1 MKRVLALYFLCGFVF
16 TPLALAQGGNKT
28 QYLPSD
34 AGANN
39 SDFSNC
45 SSTFTGGVYYVTCSG
60 NVILPNG
67 NNNWVEL
74 DATPVN
80 LTISGDLTLGGTDI
94 NTLGSQ
100 SDLTITISGN
110 LNPGNNG
117 NIINANMTIAGSI
130 NAGNNTD
137 ISGGL
142 TISGNVNLGN
152 NSSIEGNVQVTGD
165 LNTGTN
171 VSITGNVDA
180 GGNINVGQNNDITGD
195 ISGDTININGSNST
209 ITGDVQAENDLNNS
223 GTIIGNVNVNGN
235 LNNNGT
241 IEGGYVN
248 APCTET
254 NSCGGGTIDVD
265 LTCNTDNIDEN
276 TSACEPGGSGTEI
289 HSFLLSH
296 SGTALTCESFPVTV
310 TACADAGCTPI
321 ALGSGSAPV
330 SADVS
335 LGSQTATANFASAS
349 STTVSFDLTTPGI
362 YTVSLSNLV
371 GVSTTNTPQFSPSN
385 QVTAVDTALRFSGE
399 QTQLSGADFTLGLEA
414 IRTDTDTG
422 ACVAAFDEPKSV
434 DFSTTCEDPELCTES
449 VVIENKKIN
458 EEAVEVGFSGGSASI
473 TVNYP
478 DVGRIRLAA
487 SASGDTDN
495 TLNGTSQAFV
505 VKPYGIE
512 FVTGKRLTTV
522 EGVPVSAH
530 ADYGV
535 LAKAGVD
542 FELNLNAINA
552 DGSDA
557 PSFGS
562 EQTSE
567 ILEIK
572 QHNLVAPLDSNNDPV
587 NLGSLNITNTTVG
600 AALNEDLSVTE
611 REALTIVTNYDLSFS
626 EVGVITLEAGLVD
639 NDYLSAGPIP
649 NRISQP
655 IGRFVPD
662 RFIQTNNE
670 LLGACGNG
678 NFYYMGQPQGF
689 TSQLMAVN
697 ANGTWTQNYYGDFA
711 KGTPEF
717 YAFTDDNP
725 EPAPGRET
733 DEQLARMWSF
743 TGHLDWQQGI
753 SRWLES
759 LNAEYSA
766 EFNPSI
772 IIQRRA
778 DGTPDGH
785 YPEYTLAWQIDDGE
799 INDSDNAAYLTKI
812 ENSVFD
818 GVEGSAAIDS
828 IPLYY
833 GRLILENT
841 FGSETEQLPVFARAE
856 VYFDEDLEDGQPGRF
871 VLNEDDSCT
880 AVLKQQ
886 LSDAV
891 SDTDL
896 SAQRQPA
903 DNDVEQ
909 VLTSGQLFNA
919 NDILTKQFGWTQ
931 PDEQQGTFQFELL
944 LDSTDNPLDYLQYD
958 WDDDGDYNDNPTASG
973 TFGIYRGSD
982 RQIYWQE
989 VFQ

>member
-223 GTIIGNVNVNGN
+223 GTIVGNVNVNGN

-276 TSACEPGGSGTEI
+276 TSACEPGGGGTEI

-296 SGTALTCESFPVTV
+296 SGTALTCESFSVTV
-310 TACADAGCTPI
+310 TACADAGCTPV
-321 ALGSGSAPV
+321 ALDSAN
-330 SADVS
+330 ADVS
-335 LGSQTATANFASAS
+335 IGSQTVTASFVSAS
-349 STTVSFDLTTPGI
+349 STTVNFDLTTPGT
-362 YTVSLSNLV
+362 YTLSLSNLV
-371 GVSTTNTPQFSPSN
+371 DVTTTNTPQFSPSN

-399 QTQLSGADFTLGLEA
+399 QTQLSGSDFTLGLEA

-422 ACVAAFDEPKSV
+422 ACVAAFSTEESV
-434 DFSTTCEDPELCTES
+434 NFSLTCEDPTLCGEAIMIDGAPVNATTS
-449 VVIENKKIN
+449 VMLDFNN
-458 EEAVEVGFSGGSASI
+458 GSASF
-473 TVNYP
+473 TANYP
-478 DVGRIRLAA
+478 DVGRIRLDANA
-487 SASGDTDN
+487 TGETGN
-495 TLNGTSQAFV
+495 TLAGTSQAFV
-505 VKPYGIE
+505 VKPYGIG
-512 FVTGKRLTTV
+512 FAISDGLAPNTAG
-522 EGVPVSAH
+522 SAACH
-530 ADYGV
+530 DTEEAGTSGCYAKDNFFQ
-535 LAKAGVD
+535 KAGEPFDVTLTAVN
-542 FELNLNAINA
+542 E
-552 DGSDA
+552 DGSPA
-557 PSFGS
+557 PSFGEEALTES
-562 EQTSE
+562 
-567 ILEIK
+567 LEIK
-572 QHNLVAPLDSNNDPV
+572 SHSLLAPMTDDDGNTANA
-587 NLGSLNITNTTVG
+587 GSLTISG
-600 AALNEDLSVTE
+600 NE
-611 REALTIVTNYDLSFS
+611 LTFS
-626 EVGVITLEAGLVD
+626 EVGVIELEAGLTD
-639 NDYLSAGPIP
+639 SDYLGAGLIP

-655 IGRFVPD
+655 IGRFVPAQ
-662 RFIQTNNE
+662 FIQTNGE
-670 LLGACGNG
+670 LLGTCGG
-678 NFYYMGQPQGF
+678 SNFSYMG
-689 TSQLMAVN
+689 TSQSFRVQLMAVN

-711 KGTPEF
+711 NGVPEF
-717 YAFTDDNP
+717 YTFSSNDANT
-725 EPAPGRET
+725 AQQLGR
-733 DEQLARMWSF
+733 LADFSGF
-743 TGHLDWQQGI
+743 LDWQNGM
-753 SRWLES
+753 SEWLDT
-759 LNAEYSA
+759 AGGTA
-766 EFNPSI
+766 ADPVI
-772 IIQRRA
+772 TITRQA
-778 DGTPDGH
+778 DGSPDGH
-785 YPEYTLAWQIDDGE
+785 YPDFTLAWQIDDGE
-799 INDSDNAAYLTKI
+799 RDSSNNPRYLSKI

-833 GRLILENT
+833 GRLLLENT

-880 AVLKQQ
+880 TVLSQQ
-886 LSDAV
+886 LSDTV
-891 SDTDL
+891 SGTDL

-903 DNDVEQ
+903 DDDVEQ
-909 VLTSGQLFNA
+909 GLTSGQLFNA
-919 NDILTKQFGWTQ
+919 NDLLTNQFGWTQ
-931 PDEQQGTFQFELL
+931 PDEQKGTFQFELL
-944 LDSTDNPLDYLQYD
+944 LDSTDNPLEYLQYD
-958 WDDDGDYNDNPTASG
+958 WNEDGSYDDNPTASG

>member
-310 TACADAGCTPI
+310 TACADASCTPV
-321 ALGSGSAPV
+321 ALESA

-335 LGSQTATANFASAS
+335 IGSQTATASFVSAS
-349 STTVSFDLTTPGI
+349 STTVNFDLTTPGT
-362 YTVSLSNLV
+362 YTLSLSNLV
-371 GVSTTNTPQFSPSN
+371 DVTTTNTPQFSPFN

-399 QTQLSGADFTLGLEA
+399 QTQLSGSDFTLGLEA

-422 ACVAAFDEPKSV
+422 ACVAAFNTEKSV
-434 DFSTTCEDPELCTES
+434 NFSLTCEDPTLCGEALTIAGAPVNATTS
-449 VVIENKKIN
+449 VMLDFNN
-458 EEAVEVGFSGGSASI
+458 GSASF
-473 TVNYP
+473 TANYP
-478 DVGRIRLAA
+478 DVGRIRLDANA
-487 SASGDTDN
+487 TGETGN
-495 TLNGTSQAFV
+495 TLAGTSQSFV
-505 VKPYGIE
+505 VKPYGIG
-512 FVTGKRLTTV
+512 FAISVGLAPNTAG
-522 EGVPVSAH
+522 SAACH
-530 ADYGV
+530 DTEEAGTSGCYAKDNV
-535 LAKAGVD
+535 FQKAGETFDVTLTAVN
-542 FELNLNAINA
+542 E
-552 DGSDA
+552 DGSPA
-557 PSFGS
+557 PSFGEEALTES
-562 EQTSE
+562 
-567 ILEIK
+567 LEIK
-572 QHNLVAPLDSNNDPV
+572 SHNLLAPATDGDNTANA
-587 NLGSLNITNTTVG
+587 GSLDISGNQ
-600 AALNEDLSVTE
+600 
-611 REALTIVTNYDLSFS
+611 LTFS
-626 EVGVITLEAGLVD
+626 EVGVIELEAGLTD
-639 NDYLSAGPIP
+639 NDYLGTGSIP
-649 NRISQP
+649 YRTSQP
-655 IGRFVPD
+655 IGRFIPD
-662 RFIQTNNE
+662 RFTQTGGE
-670 LLGACGNG
+670 LLGRCGNS
-678 NFYYMGQPQGF
+678 NFAYMGGPQEF
-689 TSQLMAVN
+689 KVQLTAVN
-697 ANGTWTQNYYGDFA
+697 ANGTWTQNYFAGFA

-717 YAFTDDNP
+717 YAFTDADP
-725 EPAPGRET
+725 EPDTGLAN
-733 DEQLARMWSF
+733 DEQLARMWGF
-743 TGHLDWQQGI
+743 TGYLDWQQGI

-759 LNAEYSA
+759 PDAEYSS

-778 DGTPDGH
+778 DGIPDGH
-785 YPEYTLAWQIDDGE
+785 YPEYTLAWQIDDLE
-799 INDSDNAAYLTKI
+799 RDSSNNPLYLTRV

-818 GVEGSAAIDS
+818 GVQGSAAIGS

-833 GRLILENT
+833 GRLVLENT

-856 VYFDEDLEDGQPGRF
+856 IYVDDDVNDTQPGRF
-871 VLNEDDSCT
+871 VLNEDD
-880 AVLKQQ
+880 
-886 LSDAV
+886 D
-891 SDTDL
+891 
-896 SAQRQPA
+896 
-903 DNDVEQ
+903 
-909 VLTSGQLFNA
+909 
-919 NDILTKQFGWTQ
+919 
-931 PDEQQGTFQFELL
+931 
-944 LDSTDNPLDYLQYD
+944 
-958 WDDDGDYNDNPTASG
+958 
-973 TFGIYRGSD
+973 
-982 RQIYWQE
+982 
-989 VFQ
+989 

>member
-1 MKRVLALYFLCGFVF
+1 MKIACGISCWILMLVSPF
-16 TPLALAQGGNKT
+16 ALAQGGNKT
-28 QYLPSD
+28 QFLPSD

-45 SSTFTGGVYYVTCSG
+45 SSTFTGGIYYVTCSG

-80 LTISGDLTLGGTDI
+80 LTVSGDLTLGGTDI

-195 ISGDTININGSNST
+195 ISADTININGSNT
-209 ITGDVQAENDLNNS
+209 VITGDVQAENDLNNS

-265 LTCNTDNIDEN
+265 LTCNTDDIDEN
-276 TSACEPGGSGTEI
+276 TSACEPGGGGTEI

-310 TACADAGCTPI
+310 TACADASCTPI
-321 ALGSGSAPV
+321 ALDTA

-335 LGSQTATANFASAS
+335 LGSQTSTANFASAS
-349 STTVSFDLTTPGI
+349 STTVSFDLTTPGT
-362 YTVSLSNLV
+362 YTLSLSNLV
-371 GVSTTNTPQFSPSN
+371 GVTTTNTPQFSPSN

-399 QTQLSGADFTLGLEA
+399 QTQLSGSDFTLGLET

-422 ACVAAFDEPKSV
+422 ACVAAFNTTKSV
-434 DFSTTCEDPELCTES
+434 NFSLTCEDPTLCTEA
-449 VVIENKKIN
+449 ITIAGT
-458 EEAVEVGFSGGSASI
+458 AVNATTPVTLPFTSGSASF
-473 TVNYP
+473 TANYP
-478 DVGRIRLAA
+478 DVGRIRLDANA
-487 SASGDTDN
+487 TGDTGT
-495 TLNGTSQAFV
+495 TLAGTSQAFV
-505 VKPYGIE
+505 VKPYGIA
-512 FVTGKRLTTV
+512 FQ
-522 EGVPVSAH
+522 VS
-530 ADYGV
+530 DG
-535 LAKAGVD
+535 LAANTAGAAATYAGDDVFEKAGEPFTVILTAVN
-542 FELNLNAINA
+542 E
-552 DGSDA
+552 DGTPA
-557 PSFGS
+557 PSFGG
-562 EQTSE
+562 EAVTE
-567 ILEIK
+567 LLEVK
-572 QHNLVAPLDSNNDPV
+572 LHNLLAPADAGANTANMGTLDISGNQ
-587 NLGSLNITNTTVG
+587 
-600 AALNEDLSVTE
+600 
-611 REALTIVTNYDLSFS
+611 LTFS
-626 EVGVITLEAGLVD
+626 EVGVIELEAGLPD
-639 NDYLSAGPIP
+639 NDYLGAGPIP

-655 IGRFVPD
+655 IGRFVPAQ
-662 RFIQTNNE
+662 FIQSNGE
-670 LLGACGNG
+670 LLGTCGDS
-678 NFYYMGQPQGF
+678 NFSYMGTPQSF
-689 TSQLMAVN
+689 TVQLMAVN
-697 ANGTWTQNYYGDFA
+697 ANGTWTQNYYGAFA

-717 YAFTDDNP
+717 YSFSSNDVNTAQQL
-725 EPAPGRET
+725 GR
-733 DEQLARMWSF
+733 LADFS
-743 TGHLDWQQGI
+743 GYLDWQNGM
-753 SRWLES
+753 SEWLDTEGGD
-759 LNAEYSA
+759 ATD
-766 EFNPSI
+766 PVI
-772 IIQRRA
+772 TITRQA
-778 DGTPDGH
+778 DGSPDGH
-785 YPEYTLAWQIDDGE
+785 YPDFTLAWQIDDGE
-799 INDSDNAAYLTKI
+799 RDSSNNSRYLTKI
-812 ENSVFD
+812 ENSVFA
-818 GVEGSAAIDS
+818 GVEASAAIGS

-833 GRLILENT
+833 GRLVLENT

-856 VYFDEDLEDGQPGRF
+856 YYFDDPDDNLDPRF
-871 VLNEDDSCT
+871 VLNDEDNCT
-880 AVLKQQ
+880 ILLSQQ

-891 SDTDL
+891 NSTDL
-896 SAQRQPA
+896 PATRRPSA
-903 DNDVEQ
+903 DDIEQ
-909 VLTSGQLFNA
+909 QITEGQLFDPNA
-919 NDILTKQFGWTQ
+919 VLTDQFGWTQ
-931 PDEQQGTFQFELL
+931 PDEQQGTFEFELL
-944 LDSTDNPLDYLQYD
+944 LDSTDTPLDYLQYD
-958 WDDDGDYNDNPTASG
+958 WNEDGDYSDNPAATG